1 MRILFLLFAIMPIV
15 EITLL
20 VQVGGLIGGWNTI
33 AIVIIT
39 AALGAFLVKREGLQ
53 TLQTAQAKMQRQEM
67 PARELTEGLLLLVA
81 GVLLVTPGFV
91 TDAIGFF
98 LVLPP
103 SRRWLAS
110 RLSSKLLMKVVT
122 PGSFGQ
128 QAQWQGHSPSAH
140 DDIIEGEFTD
150 NTPNNPT
157 NRLDR

>member
-1 MRILFLLFAIMPIV
+1 MKILFLLFAIMPIV
-15 EITLL
+15 EIALL
-20 VQVGGLIGGWNTI
+20 VQVGGMIGGWNTI

-53 TLQTAQAKMQRQEM
+53 TLQTAQLKMQRQEM

-91 TDAIGFF
+91 TDAVGFF

-103 SRRWLAS
+103 SRGWLAS
-110 RLSSKLLMKVVT
+110 QLSGKLLMKVVT
-122 PGSFGQ
+122 PSPYQTQG
-128 QAQWQGHSPSAH
+128 QWQQPTRGN

-150 NTPNNPT
+150 QTANDPK
-157 NRLDR
+157 NRLD

>member
-122 PGSFGQ
+122 PSSFGQ
-128 QAQWQGHSPSAH
+128 QAQWQGHSSSAH